1 MPCVILLLKSQHSQL
16 LDSAHAL
23 ARTAGAR
30 RDTWPGDLYT
40 FRRALVRHD
49 RMERDVFQRLGA
61 PVPALGLGSA
71 FDLALASQPGLDA
84 VAVASAAQHISRV
97 IAEHAD
103 AQEDD
108 LFPGLVRRHADPV
121 RKRLGDRYYR
131 MTLIDAELDD
141 AEMPS
146 VA

>member
-1 MPCVILLLKSQHSQL
+1 MPCVILLLKSQHSRL

-23 ARTAGAR
+23 ARTASAR
-30 RDTWPGDLYT
+30 RDTWPGDLYS
-40 FRRALVRHD
+40 FRRLLVRHD
-49 RMERDVFQRLGA
+49 QMERDVFQRLGA
-61 PVPALGLGSA
+61 PVPKVGLGSM

-84 VAVASAAQHISRV
+84 VAVAAAAQHIARV

-103 AQEDD
+103 SQEDD
-108 LFPGLVRRHADPV
+108 LFPGLVRRHEESV

-131 MTLIDAELDD
+131 MSLLD
-141 AEMPS
+141 AEMDEVEAV

>member
-16 LDSAHAL
+16 LDGAHAL
-23 ARTAGAR
+23 GRTAGAR
-30 RDTWPGDLYT
+30 RDTWPGDLYS
-40 FRRALVRHD
+40 FRRMLVRHD

-61 PVPALGLGSA
+61 PVPPVGLGST
-71 FDLALASQPGLDA
+71 FDLALASQPGIDA
-84 VAVASAAQHISRV
+84 VAVAAAAQHISRV

-108 LFPGLVRRHADPV
+108 LFPGLVRRHDEPV
-121 RKRLGDRYYR
+121 RKRLGDRFYR

-141 AEMPS
+141 AEMPI